1 MPKNATMFY
10 ATEYFY
16 YGFFFPQD
24 EVSFG
29 LPETKRGTAA

>member
-1 MPKNATMFY
+1 MFHMNAKFF

-16 YGFFFPQD
+16 YGFFFFKD

-29 LPETKRGTAA
+29 LSGTTHEVQ